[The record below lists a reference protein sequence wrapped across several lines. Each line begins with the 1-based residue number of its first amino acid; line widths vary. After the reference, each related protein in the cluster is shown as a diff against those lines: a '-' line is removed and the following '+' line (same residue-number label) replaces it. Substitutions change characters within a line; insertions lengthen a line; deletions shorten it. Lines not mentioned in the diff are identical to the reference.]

1 MTRKDYIL
9 IAEALRQA
17 ANALNGYDRY
27 ERIPL
32 TEESKVQIANE
43 SGRTVTRF
51 LADALSQDNPRFDRE
66 HFLAV
71 VRGEK
76 ELNSRPS
83 SKNTEPESL
92 YGKRCARCGAH
103 FYRNGACECLR

>member
-9 IAEALRQA
+9 IAEALQTARIQEDA
-17 ANALNGYDRY
+17 ALNHRDSDVRGWTQHMFTVVTDR
-27 ERIPL
+27 
-32 TEESKVQIANE
+32 IANM
-43 SGRTVTRF
+43 
-51 LADALSQDNPRFDRE
+51 LASDNPRFDRE

-92 YGKRCARCGAH
+92 YGKRCASCGAH
-103 FYRNGACECLR
+103 FSRNGACECLR